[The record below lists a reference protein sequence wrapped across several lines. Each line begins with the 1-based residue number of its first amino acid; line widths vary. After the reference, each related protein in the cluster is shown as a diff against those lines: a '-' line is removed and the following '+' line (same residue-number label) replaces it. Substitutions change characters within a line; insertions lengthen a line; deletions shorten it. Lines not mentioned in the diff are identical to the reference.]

1 MEENNKN
8 YNDPIENVTYTRVS
22 NIPKHS
28 SGFGKT
34 VVLPMFCG
42 ILGAAL
48 TIGICTNVPTIR
60 EKVFKTSDS
69 NLIVQTETNSQN
81 LDLISLQ
88 GYSDTAVSVANKVLP
103 SIVGIEV
110 EYQVNSIFSR
120 NPQTSTASGS
130 GIIISTDGY
139 ILTNNHIVNT
149 STSSTYY
156 QVSDA
161 NKVTVYLYN
170 DTTPYEAKI
179 VGKDAQTDLAVIK
192 IDKKDLPA
200 ATLGNSDTTKVG
212 EFAMAVGNPLG
223 MQSSITCGV
232 ISALNR
238 EITDDDGTLYKLIQ
252 TDAAINSGN
261 SGGALVNS
269 KGEVIG
275 INTMKLSGTGIEGMG
290 FAIPISSTT
299 SIYEQLI
306 QDGKVKRPFIGI
318 TGIDLDEAT
327 AKANNLVQGI
337 YVRSVEDFTAAQK
350 ADIRN
355 GDVIIEAD
363 GKKVLTMDELNEIKN
378 KHKVGDTMSLKINR
392 DGKEININIILGET
406 P

>member
-1 MEENNKN
+1 MEENKQNN
-8 YNDPIENVTYTRVS
+8 YN
-22 NIPKHS
+22 
-28 SGFGKT
+28 FGKS
-34 VVLPMFCG
+34 VLVPIFCSVLSSVLT
-42 ILGAAL
+42 LGVC
-48 TIGICTNVPTIR
+48 INVPSIK
-60 EKVFKTSDS
+60 EKIFETRAS
-69 NLIVQTETNSQN
+69 NLIVQQENNTQN
-81 LDLISLQ
+81 LDLISLKE
-88 GYSDTAVSVANKVLP
+88 YSDTAVSVADKVLP

-130 GIIISTDGY
+130 GIIISKDGY
-139 ILTNNHIVNT
+139 ILTNNHIV
-149 STSSTYY
+149 STSSNSTYY

-161 NKVTVYLYN
+161 NKVIVYLYN

-179 VGKDAQTDLAVIK
+179 IGKDAQTDLAVIK
-192 IDKKDLPA
+192 IEKNDLSA
-200 ATLGNSDTTKVG
+200 ATLGNSDSVKVG
-212 EFAMAVGNPLG
+212 EFSMAVGNPLG

-238 EITDDDGTLYKLIQ
+238 EITDSDGIQYKLIQ

-275 INTMKLSGTGIEGMG
+275 INTMKISGDGVEGIG

-299 SIYEQLI
+299 NICEQLI
-306 QDGKVKRPFIGI
+306 QDGKVKRPYIGI
-318 TGIDLDEAT
+318 SGIDLDEKT
-327 AKANNLVQGI
+327 AKANKLVQGI
-337 YVRSVEDFTAAQK
+337 YVKSVEDFSAAQK

-363 GKKVLTMDELNEIKN
+363 GKKVMTMDELNNIKN
-378 KHKVGDTMSLKINR
+378 THKIGDTITLKINR
-392 DGKEININIILGET
+392 NGKEISINLILGET

>member
-1 MEENNKN
+1 MEENNEKN
-8 YNDPIENVTYTRVS
+8 YNEPIENITYKRVTSV
-22 NIPKHS
+22 PKQHNS
-28 SGFGKT
+28 SFGKN
-34 VVLPMFCG
+34 VVLPIFCG
-42 ILGAAL
+42 ILGSVL
-48 TIGICTNVPTIR
+48 TLGVCTNVPTVR
-60 EKVFKTSDS
+60 EKIFGTTNS
-69 NLIVQTETNSQN
+69 NLIVEKENGSQN

-88 GYSDTAVSVANKVLP
+88 GYSDTAVSVADKILP

-130 GIIISTDGY
+130 GIIISEDGY

-149 STSSTYY
+149 SSNSTYY

-161 NKVTVYLYN
+161 SKVTVYLYN

-192 IDKKDLPA
+192 IDKTGLPA

-238 EITDDDGTLYKLIQ
+238 EITDDDGTQFKLIQ

-269 KGEVIG
+269 KGEVI
-275 INTMKLSGTGIEGMG
+275 
-290 FAIPISSTT
+290 
-299 SIYEQLI
+299 
-306 QDGKVKRPFIGI
+306 
-318 TGIDLDEAT
+318 
-327 AKANNLVQGI
+327 
-337 YVRSVEDFTAAQK
+337 
-350 ADIRN
+350 RN
-355 GDVIIEAD
+355 
-363 GKKVLTMDELNEIKN
+363 
-378 KHKVGDTMSLKINR
+378 
-392 DGKEININIILGET
+392 
-406 P
+406 

>member
-1 MEENNKN
+1 ML
-8 YNDPIENVTYTRVS
+8 IE
-22 NIPKHS
+22 
-28 SGFGKT
+28 GKYLNGT
-34 VVLPMFCG
+34 QD
-42 ILGAAL
+42 L
-48 TIGICTNVPTIR
+48 TEVYKIR

-378 KHKVGDTMSLKINR
+378 THKVGDTMSLKINR

>member
-1 MEENNKN
+1 MEENNEKN
-8 YNDPIENVTYTRVS
+8 YNEPIENVTYRRVTNVS
-22 NIPKHS
+22 SKHNS
-28 SGFGKT
+28 SFGKS
-34 VVLPMFCG
+34 VILPIFCG
-42 ILGAAL
+42 ILGSAL
-48 TIGICTNVPTIR
+48 TLGACTNVPTIR
-60 EKVFKTSDS
+60 EKIFGTQSS
-69 NLIVQTETNSQN
+69 NLSVQSENDTQN

-88 GYSDTAVSVANKVLP
+88 SYSDTAVSVANKVLP

-130 GIIISTDGY
+130 GIIISEDGY

-149 STSSTYY
+149 SSNSTYY

-161 NKVTVYLYN
+161 SKVTVYLYN

-192 IDKKDLPA
+192 VDKTGLPA

-238 EITDDDGTLYKLIQ
+238 EITDNEGTMFKLIQ

-269 KGEVIG
+269 KGEVI
-275 INTMKLSGTGIEGMG
+275 
-290 FAIPISSTT
+290 
-299 SIYEQLI
+299 
-306 QDGKVKRPFIGI
+306 
-318 TGIDLDEAT
+318 
-327 AKANNLVQGI
+327 
-337 YVRSVEDFTAAQK
+337 
-350 ADIRN
+350 RN
-355 GDVIIEAD
+355 
-363 GKKVLTMDELNEIKN
+363 KYNEIIWYWN
-378 KHKVGDTMSLKINR
+378 
-392 DGKEININIILGET
+392 
-406 P
+406 

>member
-1 MEENNKN
+1 MEENNVKN
-8 YNDPIENVTYTRVS
+8 YNEPIENVTYKRVTS
-22 NIPKHS
+22 VPKQHHS
-28 SGFGKT
+28 SFGKA
-34 VVLPMFCG
+34 VVLPIFCG
-42 ILGAAL
+42 ILGSAL
-48 TIGICTNVPTIR
+48 TLGVCTNVPSVR
-60 EKVFKTSDS
+60 EKVFGINNS
-69 NLIVQTETNSQN
+69 NLVVQSENNTQN

-88 GYSDTAVSVANKVLP
+88 EYSDTAVSVADKVLP

-130 GIIISTDGY
+130 GIIISEDGY

-149 STSSTYY
+149 SSNSTYY

-161 NKVTVYLYN
+161 SKVTVYLYN

-192 IDKKDLPA
+192 IDKSNLPA
-200 ATLGNSDTTKVG
+200 ATLGNSDNTKVG

-238 EITDDDGTLYKLIQ
+238 EITDDEGTLYKLIQ

-269 KGEVIG
+269 KGEVI
-275 INTMKLSGTGIEGMG
+275 
-290 FAIPISSTT
+290 
-299 SIYEQLI
+299 
-306 QDGKVKRPFIGI
+306 
-318 TGIDLDEAT
+318 
-327 AKANNLVQGI
+327 
-337 YVRSVEDFTAAQK
+337 
-350 ADIRN
+350 RN
-355 GDVIIEAD
+355 
-363 GKKVLTMDELNEIKN
+363 
-378 KHKVGDTMSLKINR
+378 
-392 DGKEININIILGET
+392 
-406 P
+406 